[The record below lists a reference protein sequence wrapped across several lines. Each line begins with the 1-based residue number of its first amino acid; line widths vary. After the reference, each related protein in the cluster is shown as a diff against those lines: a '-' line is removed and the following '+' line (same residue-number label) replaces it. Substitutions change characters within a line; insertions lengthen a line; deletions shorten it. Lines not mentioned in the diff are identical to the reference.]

1 MSELELAEGIT
12 DPSPDPPAGEVEAGA
27 DAGTLAAAAEGEA
40 AQASAPEEAAAA
52 PAWSPDDPAFRDA
65 VAAEAG
71 AVAEQR
77 LRQILEEAVQARPDG
92 QTDGGEPPAFNLDPL
107 EPGFGE
113 QFAGFLAQRDEYL
126 LEQFGRLLTPVLS
139 REETERAQEGEQRM
153 RDVLADIGGREGELL
168 GGNESTKAV
177 EMLSSVFFRDTAG
190 RYGHTPRAAETA
202 LQDAYRLIRKVE
214 QAADQRGFNR
224 AESELAGLSGARRES
239 AGAGDGTLVA
249 LDARGNELDFADAF
263 MAKRGLA

>member
-153 RDVLADIGGREGELL
+153 RDVLADIGARGRAA

-177 EMLSSVFFRDTAG
+177 EMLSSVFFR
-190 RYGHTPRAAETA
+190 TPP
-202 LQDAYRLIRKVE
+202 
-214 QAADQRGFNR
+214 
-224 AESELAGLSGARRES
+224 
-239 AGAGDGTLVA
+239 DGTA
-249 LDARGNELDFADAF
+249 TRRG
-263 MAKRGLA
+263 RPRQRSRTPTG